1 MILKLESVHLARDG
15 NHILRG
21 ISLEVAPGEFFV
33 LMGPTGCGKTT
44 TLRVSGLLDR
54 PDSGGVFFR
63 GREARGR
70 EKDLLPLRRRMATV
84 FQNPVMLT
92 GTVFSTSPGAEDT
105 WGPP

>member
-1 MILKLESVHLARDG
+1 M
-15 NHILRG
+15 
-21 ISLEVAPGEFFV
+21 APGEFFV

-92 GTVFSTSPGAEDT
+92 GTVFSTSPG
-105 WGPP
+105 G